1 MADSSFGLPTTN
13 NIHAATRPQ
22 GLIQMLR
29 QVDAMDPQQIKAA
42 AVEPLE
48 AQVQLSLESIGIFT
62 GRNLALQDSTGIL
75 TAR

>member
-1 MADSSFGLPTTN
+1 MADSSLGLPTTN
-13 NIHAATRPQ
+13 NIHAATGPQ
-22 GLIQMLR
+22 GLMQMLR
-29 QVDAMDPQQIKAA
+29 QVDAMDPQKIKAA

-48 AQVQLSLESIGIFT
+48 AQVQLSLESIWIFS